1 MVKKKQKPITKI
13 GEIEVPLQFNL
24 PVDMPSVYAT
34 NMLVQ
39 ASDQEIILSFFE
51 AQPPFFTEDAKD
63 NIELLKSV
71 GVRADCVAKVIISPA
86 RFEGF
91 VGVLNRVAEKIKAEG
106 K

>member
-1 MVKKKQKPITKI
+1 MATKNKKPTAKVA
-13 GEIEVPLQFNL
+13 GVEIPLQFNL
-24 PVDMPSVYAT
+24 PIDMPSVYAT

-51 AQPPFFTEDAKD
+51 AQPPFMTEDTQE

-71 GVRADCVAKVIISPA
+71 GIRADCVAKVIISSA

-91 VGVLNRVAEKIKAEG
+91 VQVLAQTVQRIKD
-106 K
+106 KK